1 MEVFKLYQKAIPKIK
16 TNSLFHILPTL
27 LMIIQVYHSSVVA
40 FVPNQNIIDSLLKI
54 LESLQRPEFNE
65 INNIL
70 EDY

>member
-1 MEVFKLYQKAIPKIK
+1 
-16 TNSLFHILPTL
+16 
-27 LMIIQVYHSSVVA
+27 MIIQVYHSSVVA